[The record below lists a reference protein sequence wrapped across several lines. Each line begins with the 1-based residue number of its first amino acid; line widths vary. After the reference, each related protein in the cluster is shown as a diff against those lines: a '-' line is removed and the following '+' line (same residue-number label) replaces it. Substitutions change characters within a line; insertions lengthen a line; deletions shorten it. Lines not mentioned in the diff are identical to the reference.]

1 MLIPCSELSLV
12 YGVHAHGI
20 LHVGAHE
27 AEELESYH
35 SYGWGPVIWVEMLPE
50 KFERLKQRFEGDSNN
65 TVIHAACWDSD
76 GDNLPLFRA
85 SNNGA
90 SSSLLSPQLHLVV
103 HPRVSFVEEE
113 GIRTSRLD
121 SILPKDT
128 SFDLINF
135 DIQGAELQALRGLGE
150 FLDRVKWAYLEIN
163 ERPLYTGCALL
174 PELDAFLQE
183 RRFVRIAIRMS
194 GFSGWGDALYMNTSH
209 LSEWSLLLLKL
220 RMRIRSWWQLLPSRA
235 KALLHKRRRGESKLR
250 SLIGFPSLPRI
261 KHQGHQLTNL
271 PAQAATGFELAFNL
285 TLPRTFIQRARR
297 TWPSSCRS
305 SPR

>member
-12 YGVHAHGI
+12 YGDHPHGI
-20 LHVGAHE
+20 LHVGAHD

-50 KFERLKQRFEGDSNN
+50 KFEHLKQRFEGDSNN
-65 TVIHAACWDSD
+65 TVMHAACWDSD

-103 HPRVSFVEEE
+103 HPQVSFVEEE

-121 SILPKDT
+121 SILPKDA

-135 DIQGAELQALRGLGE
+135 DIQGAELRALRGLGE

-163 ERPLYTGCALL
+163 ERPPLYGLRTAPGTRCLFTRATICEDRHTHVRSSRMGRG
-174 PELDAFLQE
+174 PVYEHKP
-183 RRFVRIAIRMS
+183 FVRMVFAVAQIADEDMVVVATIAFTCERVAPQ
-194 GFSGWGDALYMNTSH
+194 GD
-209 LSEWSLLLLKL
+209 E
-220 RMRIRSWWQLLPSRA
+220 A
-235 KALLHKRRRGESKLR
+235 KVSY
-250 SLIGFPSLPRI
+250 FP
-261 KHQGHQLTNL
+261 
-271 PAQAATGFELAFNL
+271 
-285 TLPRTFIQRARR
+285 
-297 TWPSSCRS
+297 
-305 SPR
+305 

>member
-12 YGVHAHGI
+12 YGVHPHGI

-50 KFERLKQRFEGDSNN
+50 KFERLKQRFEGDPNN
-65 TVIHAACWDSD
+65 TVIHAACSDSD

-85 SNNGA
+85 NNDGA

-113 GIRTSRLD
+113 GIRTSRLN
-121 SILPKDT
+121 SILPKDA

-135 DIQGAELQALRGLGE
+135 DIQGAELRALRGLGK

-163 ERPLYTGCALL
+163 ERPLYAGCALL

-194 GFSGWGDALYMNTSH
+194 GRPGWGEALYMNTSH

-220 RMRIRSWWQLLPSRA
+220 RMRIWSWWQLSPSRA
-235 KALLHKRRRGESKLR
+235 KVLLHKATRRK
-250 SLIGFPSLPRI
+250 
-261 KHQGHQLTNL
+261 
-271 PAQAATGFELAFNL
+271 
-285 TLPRTFIQRARR
+285 
-297 TWPSSCRS
+297 
-305 SPR
+305 

>member
-12 YGVHAHGI
+12 YGVHPHGI

-50 KFERLKQRFEGDSNN
+50 KFERLKQRFEGDPNN

-85 SNNGA
+85 NNDGA

-121 SILPKDT
+121 SILPKDA

-135 DIQGAELQALRGLGE
+135 DIQGAELRALRGLGK

-163 ERPLYTGCALL
+163 ERPLYAGCALL

-194 GFSGWGDALYMNTSH
+194 GRPGWGEALYMNTSH

-220 RMRIRSWWQLLPSRA
+220 RMRIWSWWQLSPSRA
-235 KALLHKRRRGESKLR
+235 KVLLHKATRRK
-250 SLIGFPSLPRI
+250 
-261 KHQGHQLTNL
+261 
-271 PAQAATGFELAFNL
+271 
-285 TLPRTFIQRARR
+285 
-297 TWPSSCRS
+297 
-305 SPR
+305 